1 MKRKLRFSALL
12 LIVLF
17 GSLSVFA
24 QNPNWTP
31 VPNLQNTMVV
41 TARLFL
47 DNNPPTVYSINGN
60 DVIAAFVGNECRGV
74 ASPTPGA
81 GEGRIYLNIGSNV
94 ASGETVTFQA
104 YLAATNEVVD
114 LNETVAFVSNSNVGS
129 YASPFQLTITPD
141 PLEIEASATGN
152 GTIDPSGT
160 VSVVYGDNQVFTF
173 APAVGHSL
181 TALVVDGNP
190 IDLDT
195 DLNYDDFANTYTFT
209 NVTVD
214 HTIAATFTIN
224 SYTLTYTAGA
234 NGTISGTSPQTVT
247 HGSNGT
253 IVTAVPNT
261 GYHFTQWTGGST
273 ENPRGDSAVTAN
285 ITVTAS
291 FALNTYDLVFIA
303 GSNGFITY
311 DLISDPVDPG
321 DQEETIEQLAINHG
335 SNATAVRAVP
345 DDELLY
351 QFGYWSD
358 GVTTNPRTVVATSD
372 STLTAY
378 FIPVG
383 FTPVPNLG
391 HSMTI
396 LGVMIFD
403 DGISSNPNDL
413 VGAFYDLNQDPLNPD
428 WECRGVAS
436 PMPNNSNLVFL
447 TVGSNSPNGD
457 IITLRMWNSE
467 TGDICLVAP
476 TLNFQSNTQLGTIAN
491 PYQIQCEAE
500 LDVPFGGGGFTW
512 FSVNL
517 NIGSA
522 AVNSIFDDPYI
533 VTADLVANDRIIGQ
547 NNFALWTGTTWVG
560 SLANIDYKKSYRMR
574 LTTAN
579 TLELTGAPVAIEPIN
594 LGAGF
599 TWLGFLPQECITVN
613 TALSLNN
620 APATNDRIIGQTS
633 FAVFNG
639 TSWIGSMSQMCPGRG
654 YVISLASANVL
665 NYPVSNQQLS
675 AQDNQGTK
683 EHNPAGISILQ
694 NPLYTMNV
702 LAKLQLNEN
711 EISMNPN
718 DVVYA
723 FINGECRGMAA
734 PIAEHDGLI
743 FLSVGSNEDAA
754 EVVTFK
760 VWIDAMQQLYPID
773 ATLNFQDLALIGDI
787 ESPVRLVMGAT
798 GIDNQVIVVGQ
809 PYPNPFNNETM
820 IPFTL
825 NRAGQVQLDVYNNIG
840 QLVKSINE
848 SKNSAGSHNIT
859 LNRENLQSGMY
870 FYVIRVD
877 NNQQTGTLIVK

>member
-1 MKRKLRFSALL
+1 MKRKLRFSAVL

-47 DNNPPTVYSINGN
+47 DNPPTVYSINGN
-60 DVIAAFVGNECRGV
+60 DIIGAFVGNECRGV
-74 ASPTPGA
+74 ASPTAIA
-81 GEGRIYLNIGSNV
+81 GDGRIYLNIGSNV

-104 YLAATNEVVD
+104 YLADSDEVVD

-181 TALVVDGNP
+181 TLLEVDGNP

-195 DLNYDDFANTYTFT
+195 DVNYDDIANTYTFT

-247 HGSNGT
+247 HGNNGT

-261 GYHFTQWTGGST
+261 GYHFTQWSDLST

-291 FALNTYDLVFIA
+291 FALNTYDLEFIA
-303 GSNGFITY
+303 GPNGFITLNTI
-311 DLISDPVDPG
+311 DDPVPG
-321 DQEETIEQLAINHG
+321 IDQEETIEQLNINHG
-335 SNATAVRAVP
+335 SSAAAVRAVP

-358 GVTTNPRTVVATSD
+358 GNTSNPRIVVANSD

-383 FTPVPNLG
+383 FTPVPDLG

-396 LGVMIFD
+396 LGVMIL
-403 DGISSNPNDL
+403 DGGFSSNPNDL
-413 VGAFYDLNQDPLNPD
+413 VGAFVDLDPDPLVFD

-447 TVGSNSPNGD
+447 TVGSNTPNGD
-457 IITLRMWNSE
+457 VITLRMWDSE

-491 PYQIQCEAE
+491 PYQIQCEAD
-500 LDVPFGGGGFTW
+500 LDVLFGGGGFTW

-517 NIGSA
+517 NTGSA
-522 AVNSIFDDPYI
+522 AVNTIFDDPYI
-533 VTADLVANDRIIGQ
+533 ATVDLVANDRIIGQ
-547 NNFALWTGTTWVG
+547 NNFALWTGATWVG
-560 SLANIDYKKSYRMR
+560 SLATIDYKKSYRMR
-574 LTTAN
+574 LTNAN
-579 TLELTGAPVAIEPIN
+579 TLELTGAPVPLEPIN

-599 TWLGFLPQECITVN
+599 TWLGYLPQECITVN
-613 TALSLNN
+613 TALALDNS
-620 APATNDRIIGQTS
+620 AATNDRIIGQTS

-639 TSWIGSMSQMCPGRG
+639 TTWIGSLSQMCPGRG
-654 YVISLASANVL
+654 YVINLASANVL

-675 AQDNQGTK
+675 GQDNQGSK

-702 LAKLQLNEN
+702 LAQLQLNEN
-711 EISMNPN
+711 EVSLNQN

-743 FLSVGSNEDAA
+743 FLSIGSNDATA
-754 EVVTFK
+754 DVITFK
-760 VWIDAMQQLYPID
+760 VWIDAMQQLYPIN
-773 ATLNFQDLALIGDI
+773 ATLNFQDLALVGDVENPFPI
-787 ESPVRLVMGAT
+787 VLGAT
-798 GIDNQVIVVGQ
+798 GINNQSLTIGQ

-825 NRAGQVQLDVYNNIG
+825 SKAGQVQLEVYNNIG
-840 QLVKSINE
+840 QLVKSISE

-870 FYVIRVD
+870 FYVIRVN
-877 NNQQTGTLIVK
+877 NNQQTGTLIIK